1 MRATSS
7 PPEAVP
13 GHRLHQLAA
22 TLRATL
28 WPGPGAP
35 GHSPGLHW
43 PDRLP
48 GLHWPHRPP
57 GLHWPRERPARRWP
71 FAWVNVAWAAFS
83 IANLVAIVVF
93 SQWETVPFHFIWIS
107 LTLLYGF
114 RVWSIRPTMWVLAV
128 VMVTTFG
135 AIGWDVSHGAQ
146 TVDELNEVPLMA
158 AMFGMMVWHA
168 QRRLAAYK
176 VSARIS
182 AENARLLATQRRFLQ
197 DASHQLRTPITIA
210 LGHAELL
217 AGELAGSG
225 RAEERDIGVVVGE
238 LVRLRRLSERL
249 LMIAAA
255 EDPDFLRPE
264 PVALDRFTMD
274 VLRKW
279 MPTAQRRWQLG
290 RLDEVVVDADRERLG
305 LAVDALLENAI
316 RHTRDGDVI
325 QLSVLSAEDG
335 SAARMIIADT
345 GTGIP
350 PAERDH
356 IFDRF
361 RSGSEL
367 GDGRRTGLGLALV
380 RAVARAHGGEALA
393 HSTPGHGSEF
403 ELVLPVTAPAAGLAP
418 VAGPAP
424 DAGAPPAG
432 GAPAAGLTA
441 PLPGGAGPGGGTV
454 PANTPSPPRQPGPGQ
469 TALEDQWR
477 GRTR

>member
-1 MRATSS
+1 V
-7 PPEAVP
+7 VP
-13 GHRLHQLAA
+13 GHRLH
-22 TLRATL
+22 
-28 WPGPGAP
+28 WPY
-35 GHSPGLHW
+35 
-43 PDRLP
+43 RLP
-48 GLHWPHRPP
+48 SLRWPHRPP
-57 GLHWPRERPARRWP
+57 GLRWPRGRPAPRWP
-71 FAWVNVAWAAFS
+71 FAWVDVAWGVFS
-83 IANLVAIVVF
+83 VANLIAITF
-93 SQWETVPFHFIWIS
+93 FAEWETVPFHFIWIS

-114 RVWSIRPTMWVLAV
+114 RVWSIKPTMWVLAV
-128 VMVTTFG
+128 VMVTTFA
-135 AIGWDVSHGAQ
+135 AISWDVFRGRQS
-146 TVDELNEVPLMA
+146 VDELNEVPLMA

-168 QRRLAAYK
+168 QRRLTAYR

-217 AGELAGSG
+217 ASELAGSG

-274 VLRKW
+274 VLRRW
-279 MPTAQRRWQLG
+279 MPTAERRWQLG

-305 LAVDALLENAI
+305 LAMDALLENAI
-316 RHTRDGDVI
+316 RHTQDGDVI
-325 QLSVLSAEDG
+325 QLSVLSAGDG

-350 PAERDH
+350 LSERDH

-361 RSGSEL
+361 RSGSDL

-380 RAVARAHGGEALA
+380 RAVARAHGGDALV
-393 HSTPGHGSEF
+393 HSTPGRGSEF

-418 VAGPAP
+418 AAG
-424 DAGAPPAG
+424 DEPAG
-432 GAPAAGLTA
+432 GAPAPGLTA
-441 PLPGGAGPGGGTV
+441 ALPGGAGPGGGTV
-454 PANTPSPPRQPGPGQ
+454 PASAPSPPRPPGPGQ

>member
-1 MRATSS
+1 
-7 PPEAVP
+7 VP

-22 TLRATL
+22 ALRATL
-28 WPGPGAP
+28 WPGPGV
-35 GHSPGLHW
+35 PGLHW

-48 GLHWPHRPP
+48 SLHWPHRPP
-57 GLHWPRERPARRWP
+57 GLHWPHRLRQRPAPRWP
-71 FAWVNVAWAAFS
+71 FAWVDVAWGAFS
-83 IANLVAIVVF
+83 VANLVAIVVF
-93 SQWETVPFHFIWIS
+93 SRWETVPFHFIWIS

-114 RVWSIRPTMWVLAV
+114 RVWSIRPTVWVLV
-128 VMVTTFG
+128 LVMATTFT
-135 AIGWDVSHGAQ
+135 AIGWDVYHGAEP
-146 TVDELNEVPLMA
+146 VDELNEVPLMA

-168 QRRLAAYK
+168 QRRLTAYR

-217 AGELAGSG
+217 ASELAGSG

-264 PVALDRFTMD
+264 PVALDRFIMD

-279 MPTAQRRWQLG
+279 MPTAERRWQLG

-350 PAERDH
+350 SSERDH

-367 GDGRRTGLGLALV
+367 ADGRRTGLGLALV
-380 RAVARAHGGEALA
+380 RAVARAHGGEALV
-393 HSTPGHGSEF
+393 HSTPGQGSEF
-403 ELVLPVTAPAAGLAP
+403 ELVLPVTAPAAGL
-418 VAGPAP
+418 VP
-424 DAGAPPAG
+424 DAD

-441 PLPGGAGPGGGTV
+441 ALPGGGGPGGGTV
-454 PANTPSPPRQPGPGQ
+454 PASAPSPPRPPGPGQ

>member
-1 MRATSS
+1 V
-7 PPEAVP
+7 VP
-13 GHRLHQLAA
+13 GHRLH
-22 TLRATL
+22 
-28 WPGPGAP
+28 WPY
-35 GHSPGLHW
+35 
-43 PDRLP
+43 RLP
-48 GLHWPHRPP
+48 SLRWPHRPA
-57 GLHWPRERPARRWP
+57 GLRWPRGRPAPRWP
-71 FAWVNVAWAAFS
+71 FAWVDVAWGVFS
-83 IANLVAIVVF
+83 VANLVAITVF
-93 SQWETVPFHFIWIS
+93 AEWETVPFHFIWIS

-114 RVWSIRPTMWVLAV
+114 RVWSIKPTMWVLAV
-128 VMVTTFG
+128 VMVTTFV
-135 AIGWDVSHGAQ
+135 AISWDVFHGLQ
-146 TVDELNEVPLMA
+146 NVDELNEVPLMA

-168 QRRLAAYK
+168 QRRLTAYR

-217 AGELAGSG
+217 ASELAGSG

-274 VLRKW
+274 VLRRW
-279 MPTAQRRWQLG
+279 MPTAERRWQLG

-305 LAVDALLENAI
+305 LAMDALLENAI
-316 RHTRDGDVI
+316 RHTQDGDVI
-325 QLSVLSAEDG
+325 QLSVLSAGDG

-350 PAERDH
+350 LSERDH

-380 RAVARAHGGEALA
+380 RAVARAHGGDALV
-393 HSTPGHGSEF
+393 HSAPGRGSEF

-418 VAGPAP
+418 AAGDEPAGSAPAP
-424 DAGAPPAG
+424 
-432 GAPAAGLTA
+432 GLTA
-441 PLPGGAGPGGGTV
+441 ALPGSAGPGGGTV
-454 PANTPSPPRQPGPGQ
+454 PASAPSPPRPPGPGQ

>member
-1 MRATSS
+1 M
-7 PPEAVP
+7 P

-22 TLRATL
+22 ALRATL
-28 WPGPGAP
+28 WPGPGA
-35 GHSPGLHW
+35 PGLHW

-57 GLHWPRERPARRWP
+57 GLHSPRGRPAPRWP
-71 FAWVNVAWAAFS
+71 FAWVDVAWGAFS

-93 SQWETVPFHFIWIS
+93 SRWETVPFHFIWIS

-135 AIGWDVSHGAQ
+135 AIGWDVFHGAEP
-146 TVDELNEVPLMA
+146 VDELNEVPLMA

-168 QRRLAAYK
+168 QRRLTAYK

-217 AGELAGSG
+217 ASELAGSG
-225 RAEERDIGVVVGE
+225 RAEERDMGVVVGE

-279 MPTAQRRWQLG
+279 MPTAERRWQLG

-345 GTGIP
+345 GAGIP

-380 RAVARAHGGEALA
+380 RAVARAHGGEALV

-403 ELVLPVTAPAAGLAP
+403 ELLLPVTAPAGGLAP
-418 VAGPAP
+418 APGPAP
-424 DAGAPPAG
+424 DAGAPPADG
-432 GAPAAGLTA
+432 TPATGLTA
-441 PLPGGAGPGGGTV
+441 ALPGGAGPGGGTV
-454 PANTPSPPRQPGPGQ
+454 PASAPSPPRQPGPGQ

>member
-1 MRATSS
+1 
-7 PPEAVP
+7 V
-13 GHRLHQLAA
+13 
-22 TLRATL
+22 
-28 WPGPGAP
+28 
-35 GHSPGLHW
+35 
-43 PDRLP
+43 
-48 GLHWPHRPP
+48 
-57 GLHWPRERPARRWP
+57 
-71 FAWVNVAWAAFS
+71 
-83 IANLVAIVVF
+83 ANLVAIVVF
-93 SQWETVPFHFIWIS
+93 SRWETVPFHFIWIS

-114 RVWSIRPTMWVLAV
+114 RVWSIRPTMWVLAL
-128 VMVTTFG
+128 VMATTFG
-135 AIGWDVSHGAQ
+135 TIGWDVYHGSEP
-146 TVDELNEVPLMA
+146 VDELNEVPLMA

-168 QRRLAAYK
+168 QRRLTAYR

-217 AGELAGSG
+217 ASELAGSG

-279 MPTAQRRWQLG
+279 MPTAERRWQLG

-305 LAVDALLENAI
+305 LALDALLENAI

-350 PAERDH
+350 FSERDH

-380 RAVARAHGGEALA
+380 RAVARAHGGEALV

-403 ELVLPVTAPAAGLAP
+403 ELVLPVTAPAAGLVPAADP
-418 VAGPAP
+418 VP
-424 DAGAPPAG
+424 DAGAAPADG
-432 GAPAAGLTA
+432 PPAAGLTA
-441 PLPGGAGPGGGTV
+441 ALPGGAGAGGGTV
-454 PANTPSPPRQPGPGQ
+454 PASAPSPPRPPGPGQ

>member
-1 MRATSS
+1 VVRAIGS

-13 GHRLHQLAA
+13 SGRLHQLAA
-22 TLRATL
+22 TLRL
-28 WPGPGAP
+28 P
-35 GHSPGLHW
+35 SP
-43 PDRLP
+43 
-48 GLHWPHRPP
+48 HWPHRPP
-57 GLHWPRERPARRWP
+57 SLHWPRGRPTFRWP
-71 FAWVNVAWAAFS
+71 FAWVDVAWVAFS
-83 IANLVAIVVF
+83 LANLAAIMIF
-93 SQWETVPFHFIWIS
+93 SRWETVPFHFIWIS

-114 RVWSIRPTMWVLAV
+114 RVWSIRPTLWVLAV
-128 VMVTTFG
+128 VMATTFA
-135 AIGWDVSHGAQ
+135 AIGWDVYHGAQ
-146 TVDELNEVPLMA
+146 SVDELNEVPLMA

-168 QRRLAAYK
+168 QRRLAAHK

-217 AGELAGSG
+217 ASALAGSG
-225 RAEERDIGVVVGE
+225 RPEERDIGVVVGE
-238 LVRLRRLSERL
+238 LARLRRLGERL

-255 EDPDFLRPE
+255 EDPEFLRPE

-279 MPTAQRRWQLG
+279 MPTAERSWQLG
-290 RLDEVVVDADRERLG
+290 RLDPVTVEADRERLG

-325 QLSVLSAEDG
+325 QLSVLSADDG

-345 GTGIP
+345 GTGILP
-350 PAERDH
+350 SEHDH

-361 RSGSEL
+361 RSRADL

-380 RAVARAHGGEALA
+380 RAVARAHGGEALVR
-393 HSTPGHGSEF
+393 STPGHGSEF
-403 ELVLPVTAPAAGLAP
+403 ELVLPVTAPAADLAPGAGLAP
-418 VAGPAP
+418 GSGIAA
-424 DAGAPPAG
+424 PAG
-432 GAPAAGLTA
+432 RSAA
-441 PLPGGAGPGGGTV
+441 LPGGPGGPGEPGGTDPGGGTV
-454 PANTPSPPRQPGPGQ
+454 PASAPSPPRQPGQGQ
-469 TALEDQWR
+469 TALEDKWR

>member
-1 MRATSS
+1 
-7 PPEAVP
+7 VP

-22 TLRATL
+22 ALRATL
-28 WPGPGAP
+28 WPGPGV
-35 GHSPGLHW
+35 PGLHW

-48 GLHWPHRPP
+48 SLHWPHRPP
-57 GLHWPRERPARRWP
+57 GLHWPHRLRQRPAPRWP
-71 FAWVNVAWAAFS
+71 FAWVDVAWGAFS
-83 IANLVAIVVF
+83 VANLVAIVVF
-93 SQWETVPFHFIWIS
+93 SRWETVPFHFIWIS

-114 RVWSIRPTMWVLAV
+114 RVWSIRPTVWVLAL
-128 VMVTTFG
+128 VMATTFT
-135 AIGWDVSHGAQ
+135 AIGWDVYHGAEP
-146 TVDELNEVPLMA
+146 VDELNEVPLMA

-168 QRRLAAYK
+168 QRRLTAYR

-217 AGELAGSG
+217 ASELAGSG

-264 PVALDRFTMD
+264 PVALDRFIMD

-279 MPTAQRRWQLG
+279 MPTAERRWQLG

-350 PAERDH
+350 SSERDH

-367 GDGRRTGLGLALV
+367 ADGRRTGLGLALV
-380 RAVARAHGGEALA
+380 RAVARAHGGEALV

-403 ELVLPVTAPAAGLAP
+403 ELVLPVTAPAAGL
-418 VAGPAP
+418 VP
-424 DAGAPPAG
+424 DAD

-441 PLPGGAGPGGGTV
+441 ALPGGAGAGGGTV
-454 PANTPSPPRQPGPGQ
+454 PASAPSPPRPPGPGQ

>member
-1 MRATSS
+1 V
-7 PPEAVP
+7 VP

-22 TLRATL
+22 ALRAMI
-28 WPGPGAP
+28 WPRPGAP
-35 GHSPGLHW
+35 GRPPGLRLL
-43 PDRLP
+43 DRLP

-57 GLHWPRERPARRWP
+57 GLRWPRGRPALRWP
-71 FAWVNVAWAAFS
+71 FAWVDIAWGAFS

-93 SQWETVPFHFIWIS
+93 SRWETVPFHFIWIS

-114 RVWSIRPTMWVLAV
+114 RVWSIRPTVWVLAA
-128 VMVTTFG
+128 VMATTAT
-135 AIGWDVSHGAQ
+135 AIGWDVFHGAEP
-146 TVDELNEVPLMA
+146 VDELNEVPLMA

-168 QRRLAAYK
+168 QRRLTAYR

-217 AGELAGSG
+217 ASGLAGSG

-279 MPTAQRRWQLG
+279 MPTAERRWQLG

-305 LAVDALLENAI
+305 LALDALLENAI

-325 QLSVLSAEDG
+325 QLSVLSAEGG
-335 SAARMIIADT
+335 SAGRMIIADT
-345 GTGIP
+345 GAGIP
-350 PAERDH
+350 PSERDH

-380 RAVARAHGGEALA
+380 RAVARAHGGEALV

-418 VAGPAP
+418 AVGPAP
-424 DAGAPPAG
+424 DGGAEPAG

-441 PLPGGAGPGGGTV
+441 ALPGGTGPGGGTA
-454 PANTPSPPRQPGPGQ
+454 PASAPSPPRPPGPGQ
-469 TALEDQWR
+469 TALQDQWR

>member
-1 MRATSS
+1 MRAIGS
-7 PPEAVP
+7 PPEVVP
-13 GHRLHQLAA
+13 GHRLHWPYRLSS
-22 TLRATL
+22 LR
-28 WPGPGAP
+28 
-35 GHSPGLHW
+35 
-43 PDRLP
+43 
-48 GLHWPHRPP
+48 WPHRPP
-57 GLHWPRERPARRWP
+57 GLRWPRGRPAHRWP
-71 FAWVNVAWAAFS
+71 FAWVDVAWGAFS
-83 IANLVAIVVF
+83 VANLIAITF
-93 SQWETVPFHFIWIS
+93 FAEWETVPFHFIWIS

-114 RVWSIRPTMWVLAV
+114 RVWSIKPTMWVLAV
-128 VMVTTFG
+128 VMVTTFA
-135 AIGWDVSHGAQ
+135 AISWAVFRGSQSA
-146 TVDELNEVPLMA
+146 DELNEVPLMA

-168 QRRLAAYK
+168 QRRLTAYR

-217 AGELAGSG
+217 ASELAGSG

-290 RLDEVVVDADRERLG
+290 RLDEVMVDADRERLG

-325 QLSVLSAEDG
+325 QLSVLAAEDG

-350 PAERDH
+350 PSERDH

-380 RAVARAHGGEALA
+380 RAVARAHGGDALV
-393 HSTPGHGSEF
+393 HSAPGHGSEF
-403 ELVLPVTAPAAGLAP
+403 ELVLPVTAPAADAAP
-418 VAGPAP
+418 AAG
-424 DAGAPPAG
+424 DEPPG
-432 GAPAAGLTA
+432 GAPAPGLTA
-441 PLPGGAGPGGGTV
+441 ALPSGAGPGGGTV
-454 PANTPSPPRQPGPGQ
+454 PASAPSPPRPPGPGQ

>member
-1 MRATSS
+1 M
-7 PPEAVP
+7 
-13 GHRLHQLAA
+13 
-22 TLRATL
+22 L

-35 GHSPGLHW
+35 GLHW
-43 PDRLP
+43 ADRLP

-57 GLHWPRERPARRWP
+57 GLHWPRERPTFRWP
-71 FAWVNVAWAAFS
+71 FAWVDVAWVAFS

-93 SQWETVPFHFIWIS
+93 ARWETVPFHFIWIS

-114 RVWSIRPTMWVLAV
+114 RVWSIRPTMWVLAM

-135 AIGWDVSHGAQ
+135 AIGWDVFHAAQ

-264 PVALDRFTMD
+264 PVALDRFTID

-279 MPTAQRRWQLG
+279 MPTAERRWQLG

-325 QLSVLSAEDG
+325 QLSVLAAEDG
-335 SAARMIIADT
+335 PAARMIIADT

-350 PAERDH
+350 PAEREH

-380 RAVARAHGGEALA
+380 RAVARAHGGEALV
-393 HSTPGHGSEF
+393 HGTPGHGSEF

-418 VAGPAP
+418 AAGPAP

-441 PLPGGAGPGGGTV
+441 ALPGGSGLGGGTV

>member
-1 MRATSS
+1 V
-7 PPEAVP
+7 VP
-13 GHRLHQLAA
+13 GHRLH
-22 TLRATL
+22 
-28 WPGPGAP
+28 WPY
-35 GHSPGLHW
+35 
-43 PDRLP
+43 RLP
-48 GLHWPHRPP
+48 SLRWPHRPP
-57 GLHWPRERPARRWP
+57 GLRWPRGRPALRWP
-71 FAWVNVAWAAFS
+71 FAWVDVAWGVFS
-83 IANLVAIVVF
+83 VANLVAITVF
-93 SQWETVPFHFIWIS
+93 AEWETVPFHFIWIS

-114 RVWSIRPTMWVLAV
+114 RVWSIKPTAWVLAV
-128 VMVTTFG
+128 VMVTTFV
-135 AIGWDVSHGAQ
+135 AISWDVFHGLQ
-146 TVDELNEVPLMA
+146 NVDELNEVPLMA

-168 QRRLAAYK
+168 QRRLTAYR

-217 AGELAGSG
+217 ASELAGSG
-225 RAEERDIGVVVGE
+225 RADERDIGVVVGE

-274 VLRKW
+274 VLRRW
-279 MPTAQRRWQLG
+279 MPTAERRWQLG

-305 LAVDALLENAI
+305 LAMDALLENAI
-316 RHTRDGDVI
+316 RHTQDGDVI
-325 QLSVLSAEDG
+325 QLSVLSAGDG

-350 PAERDH
+350 LSERDH

-361 RSGSEL
+361 RSGSDL

-380 RAVARAHGGEALA
+380 RAVARAHGGDALV
-393 HSTPGHGSEF
+393 HSTPGRGSEF
-403 ELVLPVTAPAAGLAP
+403 ELVLPVTAPAA
-418 VAGPAP
+418 
-424 DAGAPPAG
+424 DA
-432 GAPAAGLTA
+432 APAAGLAPAPGDEPAGSAPAPGLTA
-441 PLPGGAGPGGGTV
+441 ALPGGAGPGGGTV
-454 PANTPSPPRQPGPGQ
+454 PASAPSPPRPPGPGQ

>member
-1 MRATSS
+1 
-7 PPEAVP
+7 VP

-22 TLRATL
+22 ALRATL
-28 WPGPGAP
+28 WPGPGV
-35 GHSPGLHW
+35 PGLHW

-48 GLHWPHRPP
+48 SLHWPHRPP
-57 GLHWPRERPARRWP
+57 DLHWPHRLRQRPAPRWP
-71 FAWVNVAWAAFS
+71 FAWVDVAWGAFS
-83 IANLVAIVVF
+83 VANLVAIVVF
-93 SQWETVPFHFIWIS
+93 SRWETVPFHFIWIS

-114 RVWSIRPTMWVLAV
+114 RVWSIRPTVWVLAL
-128 VMVTTFG
+128 VMATTFT
-135 AIGWDVSHGAQ
+135 AIGWDVYHGAEP
-146 TVDELNEVPLMA
+146 VDELNEVPLMA

-168 QRRLAAYK
+168 QRRLTAYR

-217 AGELAGSG
+217 ASELAGSG

-279 MPTAQRRWQLG
+279 MPTAERRWQLG

-350 PAERDH
+350 SSERDH

-367 GDGRRTGLGLALV
+367 ADGRRTGLGLALV
-380 RAVARAHGGEALA
+380 RAVARAHGGEALV

-403 ELVLPVTAPAAGLAP
+403 ELVLPVTAPAAGP
-418 VAGPAP
+418 VP
-424 DAGAPPAG
+424 DAD

-441 PLPGGAGPGGGTV
+441 ALPGGGGPGGGTV
-454 PANTPSPPRQPGPGQ
+454 PASAPSPPRPPGPGQ

-477 GRTR
+477 GRAR

>member
-1 MRATSS
+1 
-7 PPEAVP
+7 V
-13 GHRLHQLAA
+13 
-22 TLRATL
+22 
-28 WPGPGAP
+28 
-35 GHSPGLHW
+35 
-43 PDRLP
+43 
-48 GLHWPHRPP
+48 
-57 GLHWPRERPARRWP
+57 RRWP
-71 FAWVNVAWAAFS
+71 FAWVDVAWAAFS

-114 RVWSIRPTMWVLAV
+114 RVWSIRPTIWVLAV

-135 AIGWDVSHGAQ
+135 TISWDVFHGAQ

-217 AGELAGSG
+217 ASELAGSG

-279 MPTAQRRWQLG
+279 MPTAERRWQLG

-325 QLSVLSAEDG
+325 QLSVLAAEDW

-345 GTGIP
+345 GPGIP
-350 PAERDH
+350 LSERDH

-380 RAVARAHGGEALA
+380 RAVARAHGGEALV
-393 HSTPGHGSEF
+393 HSAPGHGSEF
-403 ELVLPVTAPAAGLAP
+403 ELVLPVTAPAADLAP
-418 VAGPAP
+418 AAGPAP
-424 DAGAPPAG
+424 DA
-432 GAPAAGLTA
+432 AGLTA
-441 PLPGGAGPGGGTV
+441 ALPGGTGPGDGTV
-454 PANTPSPPRQPGPGQ
+454 PASAPIPPRPPGPGQ
-469 TALEDQWR
+469 PALEDQWR

>member
-1 MRATSS
+1 V
-7 PPEAVP
+7 VP
-13 GHRLHQLAA
+13 GHRLH
-22 TLRATL
+22 
-28 WPGPGAP
+28 WPY
-35 GHSPGLHW
+35 
-43 PDRLP
+43 RLP
-48 GLHWPHRPP
+48 SLRWPHRPP
-57 GLHWPRERPARRWP
+57 GLRWPRGRPAHRWP
-71 FAWVNVAWAAFS
+71 FAWVDVAWGAFS
-83 IANLVAIVVF
+83 VANLVAITVF
-93 SQWETVPFHFIWIS
+93 AEWETVPFHFIWIS

-114 RVWSIRPTMWVLAV
+114 RVWSIKPTAWVLAV
-128 VMVTTFG
+128 VMVTTFA
-135 AIGWDVSHGAQ
+135 AISWDVFRGRQS
-146 TVDELNEVPLMA
+146 VDELNEVPLMA

-168 QRRLAAYK
+168 QRRLTAYR

-217 AGELAGSG
+217 ASELAGSG

-274 VLRKW
+274 VLRRW
-279 MPTAQRRWQLG
+279 MPTAERRWQLG

-305 LAVDALLENAI
+305 LAMDALLENAI
-316 RHTRDGDVI
+316 RHTQDGDVI
-325 QLSVLSAEDG
+325 QLSVLSAGDG
-335 SAARMIIADT
+335 SAARMIISDT

-350 PAERDH
+350 LSERDH

-361 RSGSEL
+361 RSGSDL

-380 RAVARAHGGEALA
+380 RAVARAHGGDALV
-393 HSTPGHGSEF
+393 HSTPGRGSEF
-403 ELVLPVTAPAAGLAP
+403 ELVLPVTAPAAGLAS
-418 VAGPAP
+418 AP
-424 DAGAPPAG
+424 GDEPAG
-432 GAPAAGLTA
+432 GAPAPGLTA
-441 PLPGGAGPGGGTV
+441 ALPGGAGPGGGTV
-454 PANTPSPPRQPGPGQ
+454 PASAPSPPRPPGPGQ

>member
-1 MRATSS
+1 
-7 PPEAVP
+7 VP

-22 TLRATL
+22 ALRATL
-28 WPGPGAP
+28 WPGPGVP
-35 GHSPGLHW
+35 SLHW

-48 GLHWPHRPP
+48 SLHRPHRPP
-57 GLHWPRERPARRWP
+57 GLHWPHRLRQRPAPRWP
-71 FAWVNVAWAAFS
+71 FAWVDVAWGAFS
-83 IANLVAIVVF
+83 VANLVAIVVF
-93 SQWETVPFHFIWIS
+93 SRWETVPFHFIWIS

-114 RVWSIRPTMWVLAV
+114 RVWSIRPTVWVLV
-128 VMVTTFG
+128 LVMATTFT
-135 AIGWDVSHGAQ
+135 AIGWDVYHGAEP
-146 TVDELNEVPLMA
+146 VDELNEVPLMA

-168 QRRLAAYK
+168 QRRLTAYR

-217 AGELAGSG
+217 ASELAGSG

-279 MPTAQRRWQLG
+279 MPTAERRWQLG

-350 PAERDH
+350 SSERDH

-367 GDGRRTGLGLALV
+367 ADGRRTGLGLALV
-380 RAVARAHGGEALA
+380 RAVARAHGGEALV

-403 ELVLPVTAPAAGLAP
+403 ELVLPVTARAAGL
-418 VAGPAP
+418 VP
-424 DAGAPPAG
+424 DAG

-441 PLPGGAGPGGGTV
+441 ALPGGGGPGGGTV
-454 PANTPSPPRQPGPGQ
+454 PASAPSPPRPPGPGQ

>member
-1 MRATSS
+1 
-7 PPEAVP
+7 V
-13 GHRLHQLAA
+13 
-22 TLRATL
+22 
-28 WPGPGAP
+28 
-35 GHSPGLHW
+35 
-43 PDRLP
+43 
-48 GLHWPHRPP
+48 
-57 GLHWPRERPARRWP
+57 
-71 FAWVNVAWAAFS
+71 FAE
-83 IANLVAIVVF
+83 
-93 SQWETVPFHFIWIS
+93 WETVPFHFIWIS

-114 RVWSIRPTMWVLAV
+114 RVWSIKPTMWVLAV
-128 VMVTTFG
+128 VMVTTFV
-135 AIGWDVSHGAQ
+135 AISWDVFHGLQ
-146 TVDELNEVPLMA
+146 NVDELNEVPLMA

-168 QRRLAAYK
+168 QRRLTAYR

-217 AGELAGSG
+217 ASELAGSG

-274 VLRKW
+274 VLRRW
-279 MPTAQRRWQLG
+279 MPTAERRWQLG
-290 RLDEVVVDADRERLG
+290 RLDEVVIDADRERLG
-305 LAVDALLENAI
+305 LAMDALLENAI

-325 QLSVLSAEDG
+325 QLSVLSAGDG

-350 PAERDH
+350 LSERDH

-361 RSGSEL
+361 RSGSDL

-380 RAVARAHGGEALA
+380 RAVARAHGGDALV
-393 HSTPGHGSEF
+393 HSTPGRGSEF
-403 ELVLPVTAPAAGLAP
+403 ELVLPVTAPAA
-418 VAGPAP
+418 
-424 DAGAPPAG
+424 DA
-432 GAPAAGLTA
+432 APAAGLAPAPGDEPAGSAPAPGLTA
-441 PLPGGAGPGGGTV
+441 ALPGGAGPGGGTV
-454 PANTPSPPRQPGPGQ
+454 PTSAPSPPRAPGPGQ

>member
-1 MRATSS
+1 V
-7 PPEAVP
+7 VP
-13 GHRLHQLAA
+13 GHRLH
-22 TLRATL
+22 
-28 WPGPGAP
+28 WPY
-35 GHSPGLHW
+35 
-43 PDRLP
+43 RLP
-48 GLHWPHRPP
+48 SLRWPHRPP
-57 GLHWPRERPARRWP
+57 GLRWPRGRPALRWP
-71 FAWVNVAWAAFS
+71 FAWVDVAWGVFS
-83 IANLVAIVVF
+83 VANLVAITVF
-93 SQWETVPFHFIWIS
+93 AEWETVPFHFIWIS

-114 RVWSIRPTMWVLAV
+114 RVWSIKPTMWVLAV
-128 VMVTTFG
+128 VMVTTFV
-135 AIGWDVSHGAQ
+135 AISWDVFHGLQ
-146 TVDELNEVPLMA
+146 NVDELNEVPLMA

-168 QRRLAAYK
+168 QRRLTAYR

-217 AGELAGSG
+217 ASELAGSG
-225 RAEERDIGVVVGE
+225 RADERDIGVVVGE

-274 VLRKW
+274 VLRRW
-279 MPTAQRRWQLG
+279 MPTAERRWQLG

-305 LAVDALLENAI
+305 LAMDALLENAI
-316 RHTRDGDVI
+316 RHTQDGDVI
-325 QLSVLSAEDG
+325 QLSVLSAGDG

-350 PAERDH
+350 LSERDH

-361 RSGSEL
+361 RSGSDL

-380 RAVARAHGGEALA
+380 RAVARAHGGDALV
-393 HSTPGHGSEF
+393 HSTPGRGSEF
-403 ELVLPVTAPAAGLAP
+403 ELVLPVTAPAA
-418 VAGPAP
+418 
-424 DAGAPPAG
+424 DA
-432 GAPAAGLTA
+432 APAAGLAPAPGDEPAGSAPAPGLTA
-441 PLPGGAGPGGGTV
+441 ALPGGAGPGGGTV
-454 PANTPSPPRQPGPGQ
+454 PASAPSPPRPPGPGQ